1 MKVNVSDVLN
11 NLSGIQTRIQAAAKV
26 YGDTAAAQLE
36 AEAKSNAPW
45 NDITGNSRQTIQG
58 DCQMLGNVA
67 RISISGFTPQFKF
80 LELAHEKKW
89 AILNPTIMKNASK
102 IAEGFKKIIG

>member
-1 MKVNVSDVLN
+1 MRVDIQSVVN
-11 NLSGIQTRIQAAAKV
+11 NLSELQTRIPVAANL
-26 YGDTAAAQLE
+26 YGQTAAAQLE
-36 AEAKSNAPW
+36 ADAKQNAPW
-45 NDITGNSRQTIQG
+45 TDRTGNSRQTIQG
-58 DCQMLGNVA
+58 DSQLMGHII

-80 LELAHEKKW
+80 LEKKKKKKW

>member
-1 MKVNVSDVLN
+1 MRVNVSDVLN

>member
-1 MKVNVSDVLN
+1 MNVNVSDVLN
-11 NLSGIQTRIQAAAKV
+11 NLSGIQSRIQAAAKV

-58 DCQMLGNVA
+58 DSQLMGHII

>member
-67 RISISGFTPQFKF
+67 RISISGFTPHFKY
-80 LELAHEKKW
+80 LELAHEKRF
-89 AILNPTIMKNASK
+89 AILEPTIINNSSR
-102 IAEGFKKIIG
+102 IFEGFKRIID

>member
-1 MKVNVSDVLN
+1 MNVNVSDVLN
-11 NLSGIQTRIQAAAKV
+11 NLSGIQSRIQAAAKV